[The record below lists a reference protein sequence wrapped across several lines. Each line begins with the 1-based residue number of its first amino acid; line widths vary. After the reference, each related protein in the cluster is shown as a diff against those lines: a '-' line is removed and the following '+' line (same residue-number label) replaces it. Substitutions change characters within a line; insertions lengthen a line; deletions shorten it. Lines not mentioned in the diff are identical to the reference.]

1 MHSRGR
7 VAPNPTAASPAVGQ
21 SEVAV
26 IPVSKLTSS
35 SKVAEVIEQLKQN
48 LTSSIPPVIDKDSV
62 DPAVATTM
70 VTPQTTSFIIA
81 KPEQLKSTPSAM
93 TNAAASE
100 TKIVGPV
107 TPPSLSSKEVAPTT
121 QTQSTTASTSTSTA
135 VTEAKTSEI
144 ALRTRRKVGIFDLI
158 ILSTLDCF
166 FNIISQSYSNCF

>member
-1 MHSRGR
+1 MHGRGR
-7 VAPNPTAASPAVGQ
+7 MAPNPGATSPAAGHG
-21 SEVAV
+21 EVAV
-26 IPVSKLTSS
+26 IPVTKLASS

-62 DPAVATTM
+62 EAAVTTTM

-81 KPEQLKSTPSAM
+81 KPEPLKATPSAM
-93 TNAAASE
+93 ANAAASE

-121 QTQSTTASTSTSTA
+121 QAQSTTTASTSTSTT

-144 ALRTRRKVGIFDLI
+144 ALRTRRKVCLV
-158 ILSTLDCF
+158 S
-166 FNIISQSYSNCF
+166 

>member
-1 MHSRGR
+1 MHGRGR
-7 VAPNPTAASPAVGQ
+7 MASNPTVASPAGQ

-26 IPVSKLTSS
+26 IPVTKLASS

-70 VTPQTTSFIIA
+70 VAPQTTSFIIA
-81 KPEQLKSTPSAM
+81 KPEQLKATPSAM
-93 TNAAASE
+93 ANAAASE

-121 QTQSTTASTSTSTA
+121 QAQSTTASTSTSTT
-135 VTEAKTSEI
+135 VTETKTSEI
-144 ALRTRRKVGIFDLI
+144 ALRTRRKVGILG
-158 ILSTLDCF
+158 
-166 FNIISQSYSNCF
+166 